1 MQNSYLES
9 IKKQITYYK
18 SLGDKTFNQL
28 TQEELFYQYNQ
39 ESNSIA
45 VVAKHIAGNMLSRWS
60 NFFTED
66 GEKSWRNRDDEFVNT
81 FSTKEE
87 MITYWE
93 KGWNCFLNTINSL
106 KETDLEKIIYI
117 RNQGHTVIEAINRQ
131 ICHYPYHIGQIVFL
145 GKMLQNEKW
154 ESLSIPKN
162 ASKNFNQE
170 KFSQEKSR
178 KHFTDDL

>member
-28 TQEELFYQYNQ
+28 AQEELFYQYNQ

-45 VVAKHIAGNMLSRWS
+45 VIAKHIAGNMLSRWT